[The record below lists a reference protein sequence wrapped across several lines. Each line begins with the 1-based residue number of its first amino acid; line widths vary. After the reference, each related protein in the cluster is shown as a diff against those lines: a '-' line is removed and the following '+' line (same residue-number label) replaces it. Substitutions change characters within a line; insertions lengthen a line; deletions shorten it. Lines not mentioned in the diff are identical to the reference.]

1 MLNAGCT
8 TNMTNSYNTN
18 TTGSNRSGKLRRGDQ
33 ESVKSDIHHG
43 SQQQQMHQGP
53 QIGKGKRSSNSFS
66 QRRDS
71 REEASRK
78 LRDSF
83 SECRRPVVY
92 DSEFFENWVE
102 VGCTS
107 LGPILLE
114 GASALPIPDHK
125 LHLVQHKWVERFS

>member
-1 MLNAGCT
+1 MLNAGCI

-18 TTGSNRSGKLRRGDQ
+18 TTGSNRSGKIRRTDQ
-33 ESVKSDIHHG
+33 DSVKSEAHP
-43 SQQQQMHQGP
+43 QQQQQP
-53 QIGKGKRSSNSFS
+53 QQPPTHTSKHKRSSNSFS

-71 REEASRK
+71 KEDSSRK

-83 SECRRPVVY
+83 SECRRPIAC
-92 DSEFFENWVE
+92 DNEFFENWVE

-125 LHLVQHKWVERFS
+125 LHIVQHK